1 MALFLIFGYTQ
12 TGSGTLTFPED
23 FEIMGYTTSE
33 DEARDK
39 CNELNLEV
47 YEDYVSNEDE
57 DDDDEDDD
65 DEDDD
70 DEEEFG
76 TQEWTDMV
84 FEKLS
89 GESVTLYEYMSVD
102 KI

>member
-47 YEDYVSNEDE
+47 YEDFVSDE
-57 DDDDEDDD
+57 DK
-65 DEDDD
+65 DDD

-76 TQEWTDMV
+76 TLEWTDMV

-89 GESVTLYEYMSVD
+89 GESVTLYDYVSID

>member
-33 DEARDK
+33 DEAREK

-47 YEDYVSNEDE
+47 YEDFVSDE
-57 DDDDEDDD
+57 N
-65 DEDDD
+65 D

>member
-47 YEDYVSNEDE
+47 YEDFVSDE
-57 DDDDEDDD
+57 
-65 DEDDD
+65 DD